1 MSISDNDFQH
11 IDEFI
16 HEDEEFYKNL
26 IKILPHA
33 VFLEK
38 DRKIIFAND
47 EGIKL
52 LEGIEKK
59 DIIGKEVEEFIYS
72 NFIKILDLNKEKKL
86 KSINRD
92 NENII
97 EQKIVTLN
105 NKVIDVEV
113 KFIYLFNK
121 NMEKFKVVTVRDIT
135 ERKRYEKALRESEYL
150 HRKLTEMLPVGV
162 SIHNYDIVEF
172 ANKTCL
178 NILGIKDEK
187 DLLNNSIFK
196 FIHKSKIADS
206 KQRLKTIFEYGE
218 KTLPEF
224 YNKFVRQDGEV
235 IDVETWSTVFYDENK
250 LKILSVFRDVTEY
263 LEIEKIKQKSN
274 ENKKLL
280 DKEREFNKIRTE
292 FFANLSHELKT
303 PLNVILSSQQLL
315 ALYLR
320 NGEFSGIDYEKIEKH
335 LKTLK
340 QNSNRLLRLIDNLID
355 ITRIDSGFF
364 SLNLQNHNIVTIIED
379 ITLAVVEYIKNK
391 DIKLIFDTDI
401 EEKLTLCD
409 EDKIERI
416 ILNLLSNAVKFTPKG
431 GRIKVNIHDDG
442 DSLRIT
448 VRDNGIGI
456 PKDKIHIIF
465 DRFRQVDTSF
475 TRISEGSGIGLSLVK
490 ALVEMHNGT
499 ISVESEYGEGS
510 EFIIYFP
517 INKQI
522 ASKLINENNN
532 LDNSLKEHKLKRVEI
547 EFSDIYNI

>member
-1 MSISDNDFQH
+1 MNTSVNDFQH
-11 IDEFI
+11 IDGFI

-26 IKILPHA
+26 IRILPDA

-38 DRKIIFAND
+38 DKKIIFANN

-52 LEGIEKK
+52 LEGIEKN
-59 DIIGKEVEEFIYS
+59 DIIGKKVEKFIYS
-72 NFIKILDLNKEKKL
+72 NFKKILHLNKEKKL
-86 KSINRD
+86 NSHD
-92 NENII
+92 ENVI

-121 NMEKFKVVTVRDIT
+121 NMEKIKVIIVRDIT
-135 ERKRYEKALRESEYL
+135 ERKRYEKALCESEYL
-150 HRKLTEMLPVGV
+150 HRKLKEMLPVGV

-172 ANKTCL
+172 ANKTFL
-178 NILGIKDEK
+178 NMLGIKDEK
-187 DLLNNSIFK
+187 DLINNSIFK
-196 FIHKSKIADS
+196 FIHKSKVRDF
-206 KQRLKTIFEYGE
+206 KERLKTIFEYGE

-224 YNKFVRQDGEV
+224 YNKFIRKDGQI
-235 IDVETWSTVFYDENK
+235 IDVEIWSTTFYDENK

-274 ENKKLL
+274 KNKKLL

-320 NGEFSGIDYEKIEKH
+320 NGEFAGIDYEKIEKH

-364 SLNLQNHNIVTIIED
+364 SLNLENHNIVTIIED

-391 DIKLIFDTDI
+391 DIKVIFDTDI

-431 GRIKVNIHDDG
+431 GKIKVNIHDDG

-465 DRFRQVDTSF
+465 DRFRQVDKSF

-490 ALVEMHNGT
+490 ALIEMHNGT
-499 ISVESEYGEGS
+499 ISVESEYGKGS

-522 ASKLINENNN
+522 ISKSINENNN
-532 LDNSLKEHKLKRVEI
+532 LDNSLKEHKLKKVEI

>member
-1 MSISDNDFQH
+1 MH
-11 IDEFI
+11 
-16 HEDEEFYKNL
+16 
-26 IKILPHA
+26 
-33 VFLEK
+33 
-38 DRKIIFAND
+38 
-47 EGIKL
+47 
-52 LEGIEKK
+52 
-59 DIIGKEVEEFIYS
+59 
-72 NFIKILDLNKEKKL
+72 LNKEKKL
-86 KSINRD
+86 NSHD
-92 NENII
+92 ENVI

-121 NMEKFKVVTVRDIT
+121 NMEKIKVIIVRDIT
-135 ERKRYEKALRESEYL
+135 ERKRYEKALCESEYL
-150 HRKLTEMLPVGV
+150 HRKLKEMLPVGV

-172 ANKTCL
+172 ANKTFL
-178 NILGIKDEK
+178 NMLGIKDEK
-187 DLLNNSIFK
+187 DLINNSIFK
-196 FIHKSKIADS
+196 FIHKSKVRDF
-206 KQRLKTIFEYGE
+206 KERLKTIFEYGE

-224 YNKFVRQDGEV
+224 YNKFIRKDGQI
-235 IDVETWSTVFYDENK
+235 IDVEIWSTTFYDENK

-274 ENKKLL
+274 KNKKLL

-320 NGEFSGIDYEKIEKH
+320 NGEFAGIDYEKIEKH

-364 SLNLQNHNIVTIIED
+364 SLNLENHNIVTIIED

-391 DIKLIFDTDI
+391 DIKVIFDTDI

-431 GRIKVNIHDDG
+431 GKIKVNIHDDG

-465 DRFRQVDTSF
+465 DRFRQVDKSF

-490 ALVEMHNGT
+490 ALIEMHNGT
-499 ISVESEYGEGS
+499 ISVESEYGKGS

-522 ASKLINENNN
+522 ISKSINENNN
-532 LDNSLKEHKLKRVEI
+532 LDNSLKEHKLKKVEI

>member
-1 MSISDNDFQH
+1 MNTSVNDFQH
-11 IDEFI
+11 IDGFI

-26 IKILPHA
+26 IRILPDA

-38 DRKIIFAND
+38 DKKIIFANN

-52 LEGIEKK
+52 LEGIEKN
-59 DIIGKEVEEFIYS
+59 DIIGKKVEKFIYS
-72 NFIKILDLNKEKKL
+72 NFKKILHLNKEKKL
-86 KSINRD
+86 NSHD
-92 NENII
+92 ENVI

-121 NMEKFKVVTVRDIT
+121 NTEKIKVIIVRDIT
-135 ERKRYEKALRESEYL
+135 ERKRYEKALCESEYL
-150 HRKLTEMLPVGV
+150 HRKLKEMLPVGV

-172 ANKTCL
+172 ANKTFL
-178 NILGIKDEK
+178 NMLGIKDEK
-187 DLLNNSIFK
+187 DLINNSIFK
-196 FIHKSKIADS
+196 FIHKSKVRDF
-206 KQRLKTIFEYGE
+206 KERLKTIFEYGE

-224 YNKFVRQDGEV
+224 YNKFIRKDGQI
-235 IDVETWSTVFYDENK
+235 IDVEIWSTTFYDENK

-274 ENKKLL
+274 KNKKLL

-320 NGEFSGIDYEKIEKH
+320 NGEFAGIDYEKIEKH

-364 SLNLQNHNIVTIIED
+364 SLNLENHNIVTIIED

-391 DIKLIFDTDI
+391 DIKVIFDTDI

-431 GRIKVNIHDDG
+431 GKIKVNIHDDG

-465 DRFRQVDTSF
+465 DRFRQVDKSF

-490 ALVEMHNGT
+490 ALIEMHNGT
-499 ISVESEYGEGS
+499 ISVESEYGKGS

-522 ASKLINENNN
+522 ISKSINENNN
-532 LDNSLKEHKLKRVEI
+532 LDNSLKEHKLKKVEI

>member
-1 MSISDNDFQH
+1 MNTSVNDFQH
-11 IDEFI
+11 IDGFI

-26 IKILPHA
+26 IRILPDA

-38 DRKIIFAND
+38 DKKIIFANN

-52 LEGIEKK
+52 LEGIEKN
-59 DIIGKEVEEFIYS
+59 DIIGKKVEKFIYS
-72 NFIKILDLNKEKKL
+72 NFKKILHLNKEKKL
-86 KSINRD
+86 NSHD
-92 NENII
+92 ENVI

-121 NMEKFKVVTVRDIT
+121 NMEKIKVIIVRDIT
-135 ERKRYEKALRESEYL
+135 ERKRYEKALCESEYL
-150 HRKLTEMLPVGV
+150 HRKLKEMLPVGV

-172 ANKTCL
+172 ANKTFL
-178 NILGIKDEK
+178 NMLGIKDEK
-187 DLLNNSIFK
+187 DLINNSIFK
-196 FIHKSKIADS
+196 FIHKSKVRDF
-206 KQRLKTIFEYGE
+206 KERLKTIFEYEE

-224 YNKFVRQDGEV
+224 YNKFIRKDGQI
-235 IDVETWSTVFYDENK
+235 IDVEIWSTTFYDENK

-274 ENKKLL
+274 KNKKLL

-320 NGEFSGIDYEKIEKH
+320 NGEFAGIDYEKIEKH

-364 SLNLQNHNIVTIIED
+364 SLNLENHNIVTIIED

-391 DIKLIFDTDI
+391 DIKVIFDTDI

-431 GRIKVNIHDDG
+431 GKIKVNIHDDG

-465 DRFRQVDTSF
+465 DRFRQVDKSF

-490 ALVEMHNGT
+490 ALIEMHNGT
-499 ISVESEYGEGS
+499 ISVESEYGKGS

-522 ASKLINENNN
+522 ISKSMNENNN
-532 LDNSLKEHKLKRVEI
+532 LDNSLKEHKLKKVEI